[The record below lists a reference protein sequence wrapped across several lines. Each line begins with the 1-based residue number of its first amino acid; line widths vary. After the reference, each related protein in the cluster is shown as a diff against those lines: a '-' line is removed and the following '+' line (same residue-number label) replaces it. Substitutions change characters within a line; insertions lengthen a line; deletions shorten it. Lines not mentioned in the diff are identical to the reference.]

1 MTKHSEKKRSMI
13 QNEIS
18 DINVAEYIK
27 PKFTLYPELL
37 IPDGSESRS
46 EPSSRT
52 CSFKDRTRHKSL
64 IESEDLRRRNSL
76 PISTENLLSV
86 SYNDLR
92 DAYKRPV
99 KRVRSFKMT
108 SKGHVNGHDLN
119 KNSRRASIN
128 PSFIEKDLKR
138 QRFPSDNSDDSAI
151 TCSCSSS
158 CSSGYYRVLIIGAN
172 GVGKTTLAKRFMTS
186 EYMSSFEIGND
197 DDDDKMLSVLVDDEE
212 STMEFIDH
220 SEHEEDLDRFP
231 VDAYIVAF
239 SVHDSDSFEVA
250 KQYLQNIR
258 YELYSDRAIILV
270 ANKVDLVRKRQIS
283 TEEAR
288 QIAKDYDCKYI
299 ETSAAL
305 NHKVDE
311 LLVGLLKQIKLK
323 LNPEAI
329 EKATANMIA
338 QDQLEKPTSG
348 KGPKK
353 LLNKLFRKGSKTRST
368 CDNLFEL

>member
-1 MTKHSEKKRSMI
+1 MTKETSVEFTMNRMEENTMKL
-13 QNEIS
+13 QDN
-18 DINVAEYIK
+18 IK
-27 PKFTLYPELL
+27 PKFTLYPEFL
-37 IPDGSESRS
+37 ISVQENESRS

-64 IESEDLRRRNSL
+64 IETEDLKRRNSL

-92 DAYKRPV
+92 DVNKRPI

-108 SKGHVNGHDLN
+108 SKGSSSDLN
-119 KNSRRASIN
+119 RNSRRGSFN
-128 PSFIEKDLKR
+128 TSFIEKDLKR

-158 CSSGYYRVLIIGAN
+158 CSTGYYRVLIIGAG
-172 GVGKTTLAKRFMTS
+172 GVGKTTLATRFMTS
-186 EYMSSFEIGND
+186 EYMSSFELGND
-197 DDDDKMLSVLVDDEE
+197 EFDDKTLSIVIDDEE
-212 STMEFIDH
+212 STIEFIDF
-220 SEHEEDLDRFP
+220 SESQGELDQLQ
-231 VDAYIVAF
+231 VDAYIVVY
-239 SVHDSDSFEVA
+239 SVHDSASFDVG
-250 KQYLQNIR
+250 KKYLNTIR
-258 YELYSDRAIILV
+258 HDMFSDRAIILV

-283 TEEAR
+283 AEEAR
-288 QIAKDYDCKYI
+288 QIAKEYDCKYI

-305 NHKVDE
+305 NHRVDE

-329 EKATANMIA
+329 EKAAATMIA
-338 QDQLEKPTSG
+338 QDLSERLSSG

-353 LLNKLFRKGSKTRST
+353 LLNRLFRKGSKSKSS